1 MNSTFIYQSLDNTYH
16 GYRISVRGLLVTE
29 RGFDTEEDAAWA
41 ADKAR
46 RLLAPFITKKRPYN
60 FPDRVQQL
68 SEYEL
73 SEVSPELMAFF
84 TTLCTAFPSLI
95 NGCIAPTTI
104 TSPKV
109 TAAATESHAQ
119 IAERRAAIASLTRKR
134 DCLRSAAS
142 SLRDGY
148 GPQPEGRLGT
158 TLTLLHK
165 LATSLNAEITVLA
178 SKLPRDVVGAPLDI
192 ETT

>member
-1 MNSTFIYQSLDNTYH
+1 MNSTYIHISHSQTFH

-29 RGFDTEEDAAWA
+29 GGFDTEADAAWA

-46 RLLAPFITKKRPYN
+46 RLLSPFITKKRPYN
-60 FPDRVQQL
+60 FPDRVQHL
-68 SEYEL
+68 SEHEL

-95 NGCIAPTTI
+95 GDCITPTAVA
-104 TSPKV
+104 SPKV
-109 TAAATESHAQ
+109 PAATESHAQ
-119 IAERRAAIASLTRKR
+119 IAERRAAISSLTRKR

-142 SLRDGY
+142 ALRDGY

-165 LATSLNAEITVLA
+165 LATSLSAEITVLA
-178 SKLPRDVVGAPLDI
+178 SKLPRDVVGPLDT